1 MERADNRAE
10 VQAAARVNALLCA
23 SLDGPQALRWQA
35 HELPPP
41 AATELRVRVTAAGV
55 NFGDVLLTRGK
66 YQIRPPLPLVPG
78 MEIAGEVLEA
88 GAAVRGFARGD
99 RVAAVMPE
107 FGGFGECANVRA
119 EHAFHN
125 DARLPDEVAACIPSV
140 YGTAWY
146 ALDTLAGLRA
156 GELVLV
162 LGAAGGIGSAS
173 VQLAKKLGATVIAAV
188 GDAAK
193 AEFARA
199 CGADQVI
206 DCARAELR
214 AALRELTAT
223 RGGVNL
229 AIDPVGGS
237 ATEAALRNLAWG
249 GRHLVVGF
257 ASGGIPAVAANLVLL
272 KGAALLGVNF
282 GGYAL
287 RFPDRAAAIYRTLV
301 TMLAEDPGLR
311 PPRLERVPMRDGAG
325 ALARM
330 EARGVLGKSVLT
342 NP

>member
-1 MERADNRAE
+1 
-10 VQAAARVNALLCA
+10 VNALLCH
-23 SLDGPQALRWQA
+23 SLDGPQGLRWQA

-41 AATELRVRVTAAGV
+41 AATEIRVRVDAAGV

-66 YQIRPPLPLVPG
+66 YQIHPPLPLVPG

-107 FGGFGECANVRA
+107 FGGFSECVNVRA
-119 EHAFHN
+119 EHVFHG
-125 DARLPDEVAACIPSV
+125 DERLPADVAACIPSV

-146 ALDTLAGLRA
+146 ALDTLAGLRP

-162 LGAAGGIGSAS
+162 LGAAGGVGSAS
-173 VQLAKKLGATVIAAV
+173 VQLAKKRGATVIAAV

-199 CGADQVI
+199 CGADEVI
-206 DCARAELR
+206 DCGREELR
-214 AALRELTAT
+214 DSLRELTAAH
-223 RGGVNL
+223 GGVDL
-229 AIDPVGGS
+229 TIDPVGGS
-237 ATEAALRNLAWG
+237 ATEAALRSLAWG

-257 ASGGIPAVAANLVLL
+257 ASGSIPAVAANLVLL
-272 KGAALLGVNF
+272 KGASLLGVNF

-301 TMLAEDPGLR
+301 AMLAEDPGLR
-311 PPRLERVPMRDGAG
+311 PPRLERVPMRDGAS

-330 EARGVLGKSVLT
+330 EARSVLGKVVLT

>member
-1 MERADNRAE
+1 MVRADNRTE
-10 VQAAARVNALLCA
+10 VQAAERVNALLCA

-41 AATELRVRVTAAGV
+41 AATEIRVRVDAAGV

-66 YQIRPPLPLVPG
+66 YQIHPPLPLVPG

-88 GAAVRGFARGD
+88 GAAVRGYARGD

-107 FGGFGECANVRA
+107 FGGFSECVNVRA
-119 EHAFHN
+119 EHAFHG
-125 DARLPDEVAACIPSV
+125 DERLPAEVAACIPSV

-146 ALDTLAGLRA
+146 ALDTLADLRA

-162 LGAAGGIGSAS
+162 LGAAGGVGSAS
-173 VQLAKKLGATVIAAV
+173 IQLAKKRGATVIAAV

-193 AEFARA
+193 ARFAHA
-199 CGADQVI
+199 CGADEVI
-206 DCARAELR
+206 DCGREELR
-214 AALRELTAT
+214 DSLRELTAAY
-223 RGGVNL
+223 GGVDL
-229 AIDPVGGS
+229 TIDPVGGS
-237 ATEAALRNLAWG
+237 ATEAALRGLAWG

-257 ASGGIPAVAANLVLL
+257 ASGSIPAVAANLVLL

-301 TMLAEDPGLR
+301 AMLAEDPGLR

-330 EARGVLGKSVLT
+330 EARGVLGKIVLT

>member
-1 MERADNRAE
+1 MVRADDRTE
-10 VQAAARVNALLCA
+10 VQAAWRVNALLCH
-23 SLDGPQALRWQA
+23 SLDGPQALSWQA

-41 AATELRVRVTAAGV
+41 AATEIRVRVDAAGV

-88 GAAVRGFARGD
+88 GASVSGFARGD

-107 FGGFGECANVRA
+107 FGGFSEYVNVRA

-125 DARLPDEVAACIPSV
+125 DARLPADVAACIPSV

-162 LGAAGGIGSAS
+162 MGAAGGVGSAS
-173 VQLAKKLGATVIAAV
+173 VQLAKSRGATVIAVV

-199 CGADQVI
+199 CGADDVI
-206 DCARAELR
+206 DCGREELR
-214 AALRELTAT
+214 TALRERTGT

-229 AIDPVGGS
+229 TIDQVGGS
-237 ATEAALRNLAWG
+237 ATETALRGLAWG

-257 ASGGIPAVAANLVLL
+257 ASGSIPAVAANLVLL
-272 KGAALLGVNF
+272 KGATLLGVNF

-287 RFPDRAAAIYRTLV
+287 RFPERAAAIYRTLV
-301 TMLAEDPGLR
+301 AMLAEDPALR
-311 PPRLERVPMRDGAG
+311 PPRLERVPMREGAS

-330 EARGVLGKSVLT
+330 EARAVLGKIVLT

>member
-1 MERADNRAE
+1 MVRADNDTE
-10 VQAAARVNALLCA
+10 VPATARVNALLCP

-41 AATELRVRVTAAGV
+41 AATEIRVRVDAAGV

-78 MEIAGEVLEA
+78 MEIAGEVLET
-88 GAAVRGFARGD
+88 GAAVSGFARGD

-107 FGGFGECANVRA
+107 FGGFSECVNVRA
-119 EHAFHN
+119 EHAFHG
-125 DARLPDEVAACIPSV
+125 DARLPAEVAACIPSV

-162 LGAAGGIGSAS
+162 LGAAGGVGSAS
-173 VQLAKKLGATVIAAV
+173 VQLAKKRGATVIAAV

-199 CGADQVI
+199 CGAEEVI
-206 DCARAELR
+206 DCGRQDLR
-214 AALRELTAT
+214 AALRDIATT

-229 AIDPVGGS
+229 TIDPVGGS
-237 ATEAALRNLAWG
+237 ATEAALRGLAWG

-257 ASGGIPAVAANLVLL
+257 ASGSIPAVAANLVLL

-287 RFPDRAAAIYRTLV
+287 RFPDRAAAIYRALV
-301 TMLAEDPGLR
+301 IMLAEDPGLR
-311 PPRLERVPMRDGAG
+311 PLRLERVPMRDGAD

-330 EARGVLGKSVLT
+330 EARSVLGKIVLT

>member
-1 MERADNRAE
+1 M
-10 VQAAARVNALLCA
+10 NALLCH
-23 SLDGPQALRWQA
+23 SLDGPQGLRWQVQ
-35 HELPPP
+35 ELPPP
-41 AATELRVRVTAAGV
+41 AATEIRVRVDAAGV
-55 NFGDVLLTRGK
+55 NFGDVLLTRGN
-66 YQIRPPLPLVPG
+66 YQIHPPLPLVPG

-107 FGGFGECANVRA
+107 FGGFSECVNVRA
-119 EHAFHN
+119 EHVFHG
-125 DARLPDEVAACIPSV
+125 DERLPADVAACIPSV

-146 ALDTLAGLRA
+146 ALDTLAGLRP

-162 LGAAGGIGSAS
+162 LGAAGGVGSAS
-173 VQLAKKLGATVIAAV
+173 VQLAKKRGATVIAAV

-199 CGADQVI
+199 CGADEVI
-206 DCARAELR
+206 DCGREELR
-214 AALRELTAT
+214 DSLRELTAAH
-223 RGGVNL
+223 GGVDL
-229 AIDPVGGS
+229 TIDPVGGS
-237 ATEAALRNLAWG
+237 ATEAALRSLAWG

-257 ASGGIPAVAANLVLL
+257 ASGSIPAVAANLVLL
-272 KGAALLGVNF
+272 KGASLLGVNF

-301 TMLAEDPGLR
+301 AMLAEDPGLR
-311 PPRLERVPMRDGAG
+311 PPRLERVPMRDGAS

-330 EARGVLGKSVLT
+330 EARSVLGKIVLT

>member
-1 MERADNRAE
+1 
-10 VQAAARVNALLCA
+10 VNALLCS

-41 AATELRVRVTAAGV
+41 AATEIRVRVDAAGV

-107 FGGFGECANVRA
+107 FGGFSEYVNVRA
-119 EHAFHN
+119 EHAFHG
-125 DARLPDEVAACIPSV
+125 DERLPVEVAACIPSV

-146 ALDTLAGLRA
+146 ALDTVADVQA
-156 GELVLV
+156 GETVLV
-162 LGAAGGIGSAS
+162 LGAAGGVGSAS
-173 VQLAKKLGATVIAAV
+173 VQLAKQRGATVFAAV

-193 AEFARA
+193 AGFARE
-199 CGADQVI
+199 CGADEVI
-206 DCARAELR
+206 DCGRRDLR
-214 AALRELTAT
+214 TALRELAAT
-223 RGGVNL
+223 SGGVNL
-229 AIDPVGGS
+229 TIDPVGGA
-237 ATEAALRNLAWG
+237 ATEAALRGLAWG
-249 GRHLVVGF
+249 GRHLLVGF
-257 ASGGIPAVAANLVLL
+257 ASGSIPAIAANLVLL
-272 KGAALLGVNF
+272 KGASLHGVNL

-287 RFPDRAAAIYRTLV
+287 RFPERAAAIYRTLV
-301 TMLAEDPGLR
+301 AMLAGDPALR
-311 PPRLERVPMRDGAG
+311 PPRLERVAMRDGAS

-330 EARGVLGKSVLT
+330 EAREILGKIVLT